1 MLTGTTGPAPHSCQ
15 ARPALLA
22 TQWRES
28 SPTFTQPE
36 HRIAYGSDLPRQ
48 AVSCSEERPG
58 NVGDAQRKGGGGS
71 GGGDREHGLQRIAF
85 DH

>member
-1 MLTGTTGPAPHSCQ
+1 MPPMWQ
-15 ARPALLA
+15 AFLVVNGELGK
-22 TQWRES
+22 
-28 SPTFTQPE
+28 PE